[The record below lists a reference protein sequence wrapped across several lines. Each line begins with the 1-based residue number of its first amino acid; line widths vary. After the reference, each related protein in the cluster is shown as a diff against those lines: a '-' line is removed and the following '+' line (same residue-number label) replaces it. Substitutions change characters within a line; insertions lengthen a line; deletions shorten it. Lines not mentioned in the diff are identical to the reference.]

1 MIYKTEPENF
11 ISRFEVVSCYVE
23 HDGKILILHR
33 QNHKP
38 QGNTWGLPAGKID
51 GNEDK
56 IEAMLREIFEET
68 GYKIDLSN
76 LEYLDKVYVKYPE
89 YSFIYHMFRLVV
101 NSEPLIKINPEEHQD
116 FKWVSPNEALNLE
129 LIQDLEECLKISYK
143 L

>member
-11 ISRFEVVSCYVE
+11 ISRFEIVSCYVE

-51 GNEDK
+51 DNEDK

-89 YSFIYHMFRLVV
+89 YSFIYHMFRLVI

-116 FKWVSPNEALNLE
+116 FKWVSPNEALSLE
-129 LIQDLEECLKISYK
+129 LIQDLDECLKISYNI
-143 L
+143 

>member
-11 ISRFEVVSCYVE
+11 ISRFEIVSCHVE

-51 GNEDK
+51 DNEDK

-89 YSFIYHMFRLVV
+89 YSFIYHMFRLVI

-116 FKWVSPNEALNLE
+116 FKWVSPNEALSLE
-129 LIQDLEECLKISYK
+129 LIQDLDECLKISYNI
-143 L
+143 